1 MSLTTE
7 QKNEIVSKFAVSDG
21 DTGSPQ
27 VQIALLTAN
36 IESLQKHFKDH
47 TKDHHS
53 RQGLIR
59 MVNSRRKLLDYLKGK
74 RFCGLFF
81 CSRSIEPKKVT

>member
-7 QKNEIVSKFAVSDG
+7 QKNEIVSKFAVSNE

-47 TKDHHS
+47 AKDHHS

-59 MVNSRRKLLDYLKGK
+59 IVNSRRKLLDNLKVK
-74 RFCGLFF
+74 DSAAYSSVLEALNLR
-81 CSRSIEPKKVT
+81 K

>member
-1 MSLTTE
+1 MSLTAE
-7 QKNEIVSKFAVSDG
+7 QKNEIVSKFAVSNG

-74 RFCGLFF
+74 DSAAYSSVLEALNLR
-81 CSRSIEPKKVT
+81 K

>member
-47 TKDHHS
+47 AKDHHS

-59 MVNSRRKLLDYLKGK
+59 MVNSGKIIRLSQRK
-74 RFCGLFF
+74 RSRGLFF
-81 CSRSIEPKKVT
+81 CSRSTESKKVI

>member
-7 QKNEIVSKFAVSDG
+7 QKNEIVSKFAVADG

-59 MVNSRRKLLDYLKGK
+59 MVNSRRKLLDYLKVK
-74 RFCGLFF
+74 DSEAYSSVLEALNLR
-81 CSRSIEPKKVT
+81 K

>member
-7 QKNEIVSKFAVSDG
+7 QKNEIVSKFAVSGG

-36 IESLQKHFKDH
+36 IESLQKHFKKH
-47 TKDHHS
+47 AKDHHS
-53 RQGLIR
+53 RQGLIK
-59 MVNSRRKLLDYLKGK
+59 MVNSRRKLLDYLKEK
-74 RFCGLFF
+74 DSAAYSFVLEALNLR
-81 CSRSIEPKKVT
+81 K

>member
-7 QKNEIVSKFAVSDG
+7 QKNEIVSKFSVSDG

-36 IESLQKHFKDH
+36 IESLQKHFKD
-47 TKDHHS
+47 
-53 RQGLIR
+53 
-59 MVNSRRKLLDYLKGK
+59 LL
-74 RFCGLFF
+74 
-81 CSRSIEPKKVT
+81 

>member
-7 QKNEIVSKFAVSDG
+7 QKNEIVNKFAVSGG

-36 IESLQKHFKDH
+36 IESLQKHFKKH

-53 RQGLIR
+53 RQGLIK
-59 MVNSRRKLLDYLKGK
+59 MVNSRRKLLDYLKEK
-74 RFCGLFF
+74 DSAAYSSVLEALNLR
-81 CSRSIEPKKVT
+81 K